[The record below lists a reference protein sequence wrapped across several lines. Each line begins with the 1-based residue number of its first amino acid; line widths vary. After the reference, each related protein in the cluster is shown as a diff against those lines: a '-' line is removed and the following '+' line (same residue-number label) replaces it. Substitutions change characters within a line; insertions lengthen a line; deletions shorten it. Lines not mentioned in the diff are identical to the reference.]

1 MHLGVLGG
9 KLELCPVTAAD
20 AELMDAAVPYQL
32 VAAAQHTGMAEL
44 RPQVVVPE
52 VGVGVKVD
60 DVQVRVLFHRRL
72 HRPQGHQVLAPQQQ
86 GELAVLQNFLCPGPD
101 ICQGQLAGTKAQL
114 QVAAVKHVKVR
125 QVGVLVGAVGLQAV
139 ALVTDGRRA
148 EPGTGAVAG
157 GGVVGGT
164 VQHDAGGTVAAVA
177 ADKVFNIGA
186 HQCSSTSR
194 SISSRKAGR

>member
-1 MHLGVLGG
+1 
-9 KLELCPVTAAD
+9 
-20 AELMDAAVPYQL
+20 MDAAVPYQL
-32 VAAAQHTGMAEL
+32 VAAAQHTGVAEL
-44 RPQVVVPE
+44 GPQVVVPE

-72 HRPQGHQVLAPQQQ
+72 HRTQGHQVLAAQQQ
-86 GELAVLQNFLCPGPD
+86 RELAVLQNFLCAGLD
-101 ICQGQLAGTKAQL
+101 VRQRQLAGAEAQL
-114 QVAAVKHVKVR
+114 QVAAVKHIKVR

-139 ALVTDGRRA
+139 AFVADSRRA

-157 GGVVGGT
+157 GGIVRRT
-164 VQHDAGGTVAAVA
+164 VQHDAGGAVAAVA
-177 ADKVFNIGA
+177 ADKGLNVGV

>member
-1 MHLGVLGG
+1 M
-9 KLELCPVTAAD
+9 P
-20 AELMDAAVPYQL
+20 AAVAHQL
-32 VAAAQHTGMAEL
+32 VAAAQHAGVAQGC
-44 RPQVVVPE
+44 PQVVVPQ

-60 DVQVRVLFHRRL
+60 DVQVRVLFHGRL
-72 HRPQGHQVLAPQQQ
+72 HRTQGHQVLAPQQQ

-101 ICQGQLAGTKAQL
+101 VCQGQLTGAEAQL
-114 QVAAVKHVKVR
+114 QVTAVKHIKVR

-139 ALVTDGRRA
+139 ALVADGRRA

-157 GGVVGGT
+157 GGIVGGT
-164 VQHDAGGTVAAVA
+164 VQHDAGGAVAAVA
-177 ADKVFNIGA
+177 ADEVFNVGS